1 MTDPALRPSDW
12 MGFGY
17 LLMGLLNTAAGIL
30 LALSSHLLFW
40 LAGQIFISIAFIQW
54 FSILHECGHG
64 TLFRRRLP
72 NQIVGQLAGFF
83 ALIPFLSWKRVH
95 ALHHRWT
102 GWQDIDPTTEQ
113 LAHKPTSRALLG
125 LANFC
130 WRWWIPLFSVI
141 YRWENYWNL
150 PRLRKRLQARAVWI
164 GLTVNALLFL
174 AIYSAVLLYF
184 GPWAVLKLTG
194 VGLLG
199 GLIFQDIFLLSQHT
213 HVPQEQSE
221 GREVKPFPPLEQEVF
236 TRSLKFPEW
245 FSRLVLIE
253 SDAHEL
259 HHVYPF
265 LPGYR
270 LHRVSDDESNEMH
283 WLRWT
288 LAVRRIPAEVFLY
301 QNRNETG
308 FDI

>member
-1 MTDPALRPSDW
+1 MSDPTLRPSDW
-12 MGFGY
+12 IGVGY
-17 LLMGLLNTAAGIL
+17 LLMGVITTAAGIS
-30 LALSSHLLFW
+30 LALSSHLLLW
-40 LAGQIFISIAFIQW
+40 LAGQIFIALAFIQW

-130 WRWWIPLFSVI
+130 WRWWIPLFSVV
-141 YRWENYWNL
+141 YRLENYWNL
-150 PRLRKRLQARAVWI
+150 PRLRKRLQAPTAWR
-164 GLTVNALLFL
+164 GLAINALLLLTIYL
-174 AIYSAVLLYF
+174 AALFWL
-184 GPWAVLKLTG
+184 GPWAILKLAG

-199 GLIFQDIFLLSQHT
+199 GLIFQDVFLLSQHT
-213 HVPQEQSE
+213 HVPQEQSG
-221 GREVKPFPPLEQEVF
+221 GREVRPFPPVEQEVF

-259 HHVYPF
+259 HHVYPY

-270 LHRVSDDESNEMH
+270 LHRVPEDESNGMH
-283 WLRWT
+283 WLKWT

>member
-1 MTDPALRPSDW
+1 MGDPSLRPSDRI
-12 MGFGY
+12 GVGY
-17 LLMGLLNTAAGIL
+17 LLLGVLTTSAGIS
-30 LALSSHLLFW
+30 LALSDQILLW
-40 LAGQIFISIAFIQW
+40 LTGQIFITIAFIQW
-54 FSILHECGHG
+54 FSMLHECGHG

-83 ALIPFLSWKRVH
+83 ALIPFISWKRVH

-113 LAHKPTSRALLG
+113 LAHKPTNLTLLA

-130 WRWWIPLFSVI
+130 WRWWIPLFSVV
-141 YRWENYWNL
+141 YRLENYWNL
-150 PRLRKRLQARAVWI
+150 PRLRKQLQTPAAWR
-164 GLTVNALLFL
+164 GLALNALLLITMNL
-174 AIYSAVLLYF
+174 AILLWF
-184 GPWAVLKLTG
+184 GPWVVLKVAG
-194 VGLLG
+194 VGLLAA
-199 GLIFQDIFLLSQHT
+199 LIFQDVFLLSQHT
-213 HVPQEQSE
+213 HVPQKQSG
-221 GREVKPFPPLEQEVF
+221 GREVTPFPPAKQEIF
-236 TRSLKFPEW
+236 TRSLKFPAW

-259 HHVYPF
+259 HHMYPY

-270 LHRVSDDESNEMH
+270 LHRIPEPEAKEMH
-283 WLRWT
+283 WLKWT